1 MCQYNPSD
9 SRSISLIL
17 ITSPA
22 PSFPAGGSFPHTF
35 RSRRSL
41 PTRRRTDQAG
51 ESSPVH
57 ARGRP
62 AEGRPAAGPPQLT
75 IRHTPSHYSHRHTH
89 SCPVRLHPD
98 YHGRMLGAE
107 RGPPHISTLAEV
119 NRHIFRLCSQPAED
133 KPSHTVL
140 TRFLWA
146 FSVFKPSNTH
156 YVTKSHMLVLL
167 QENDLEMFWSVTI
180 VANTQK

>member
-22 PSFPAGGSFPHTF
+22 PSFPAGGSFPHSF

-41 PTRRRTDQAG
+41 PTWRRTNQAG

-57 ARGRP
+57 ARGRA

-89 SCPVRLHPD
+89 SCPVRPQPD
-98 YHGRMLGAE
+98 YHGWMLGAE
-107 RGPPHISTLAEV
+107 RGPPHISALAEV
-119 NRHIFRLCSQPAED
+119 NRH
-133 KPSHTVL
+133 VL
-140 TRFLWA
+140 GFAHHPLRTN
-146 FSVFKPSNTH
+146 P
-156 YVTKSHMLVLL
+156 VT
-167 QENDLEMFWSVTI
+167 QF
-180 VANTQK
+180 